1 MYPEAAALIGGKYR
15 HGGGRQTIAIENPA
29 SNEQIGTLT
38 LASAS
43 DLDDALNAAQTG
55 FGSWRSISPWER
67 AIILRRVAARLREET
82 PRLARLLTLEQGK
95 VLSEAGAEVA
105 AAADVFDWV
114 SEEGKRAYGRIVPGR
129 GPDRQL
135 SVVREPIGP
144 VAAFAPWNFP
154 LVLPVRKVA
163 TALAAGC
170 SVILKPSEETP
181 GIALALAE
189 ICFEAGVPENCLS
202 VVFGHPPEVSEHLI
216 SSPIIRKAS
225 ITGSI
230 EAGRAVATLCGKY
243 LKRCTLELGGHAA
256 VGVFEDADIGLA
268 AQKLSAAKFRNA
280 GQVCVSPSR
289 FFVHDRH
296 HDEFVDRLVAHA
308 NQLSVGDGLRPA
320 STMGPL
326 ANRRQLQS
334 VAEGVADAVSRGA
347 RIACGGER
355 VGNSGNF
362 YRPTVLTGVPDNA
375 RMMQVEPF
383 GPVIPVVRFTSTE
396 EFVTRANALSYGL
409 AAVIFSN
416 DLRTVRRVSRELE
429 VGMVGINDTAFGL
442 PETPVCGVK
451 DSGYGHE
458 GGTEGLAEYT
468 VTKFV
473 NEVA

>member
-1 MYPEAAALIGGKYR
+1 MYPDAAALINGKYR
-15 HGGGRQTIAIENPA
+15 RGGDRRTMPIENPA
-29 SNEQIGTLT
+29 SNERIGTLT
-38 LASAS
+38 LANAT
-43 DLDDALNAAQTG
+43 DLDDALAAARAG
-55 FGSWRSISPWER
+55 FARWRSVSAWER
-67 AIILRRVAARLREET
+67 GGILRKVAIRLREEA

-95 VLSEAGAEVA
+95 VLREAEAEVQA
-105 AAADVFDWV
+105 ASEVFDWV
-114 SEEGKRAYGRIVPGR
+114 SEEGKRAYGRVVPGR
-129 GPDRQL
+129 GRDRQL
-135 SVVREPIGP
+135 TVLREPIGP

-189 ICFEAGVPENCLS
+189 ICFEAGIPEDCLG
-202 VVFGHPPEVSEHLI
+202 VVFGNPPEVSEHLI
-216 SSPIIRKAS
+216 SSPVIRKAS

-256 VGVFEDADIGLA
+256 VGVFQDADVAIA
-268 AQKLSAAKFRNA
+268 AQKLTTAKFRNA

-289 FFVHDRH
+289 FYVHETLHDQFV
-296 HDEFVDRLVAHA
+296 ERLVAHA
-308 NQLSVGDGLRPA
+308 TALSVGDGLDPA

-334 VAEGVADAVSRGA
+334 IADGVADATAQGA
-347 RIACGGER
+347 RVACGGER

-362 YRPTVLTGVPDNA
+362 FAPTVLTDVPDTA
-375 RMMQVEPF
+375 RIMQVEPF
-383 GPVIPVVRFTSTE
+383 GPVIPVARFSSQD
-396 EFVTRANALSYGL
+396 EFVARANALSYGL
-409 AAVIFSN
+409 ASVIFSN
-416 DLRTVRRVSRELE
+416 DLRVVRRVSQELE
-429 VGMVGINDTAFGL
+429 VGMVGVNDTAFGL

-468 VTKFV
+468 VTKFI